1 MRLNARAFGLAAG
14 ATAAVLFT
22 ACSLAV
28 AVAPTATTAFF
39 GHLIHMDLSGL
50 PRTLTFS
57 SFIGGLFAWT
67 LGTALAFGLAAAIY
81 NRLTGAGF
89 AAPAATR
96 HEAAARPA

>member
-1 MRLNARAFGLAAG
+1 M
-14 ATAAVLFT
+14 LFT

-67 LGTALAFGLAAAIY
+67 LGTALAFSAWPAAIY